1 MLNLMEE
8 ILLLSLQ
15 EEKGT
20 LYFTASTG
28 IDSCLTGALLME
40 LELMKRIRVDKKTL
54 EVIDRSSTKSP
65 RLDAAL
71 KQIDSS
77 KRLQPPH
84 YWVSKL
90 RGSMKRL
97 RKELLEELVDNG
109 LLREEEHQFL
119 VFFRTNR
126 YPLRDVRAKKD
137 LLDRV
142 QKVLL
147 RGEKPQA
154 RTVKLIGLIHACSLI
169 GSLFDKEERKEA
181 RKMAKEIS
189 KEDVLSEAVKK
200 AVQNQNASSAA
211 AVGSF

>member
-8 ILLLSLQ
+8 ILLLSLK
-15 EEKGT
+15 EEKGS

-28 IDSCLTGALLME
+28 IDLCLTGALLME
-40 LELMKRIRVDKKTL
+40 LELMKRIKVDKKTL
-54 EVIDRSSTKSP
+54 EVIDRSSTKNS

-77 KRLQPPH
+77 KRLHPPY

-90 RGSMKRL
+90 RGSMRRL
-97 RKELLEELVDNG
+97 RKELLEELVDKG

-119 VFFRTNR
+119 VFFHTNR
-126 YPLRDVRAKKD
+126 YPLRDIRAKKD

-147 RGEKPQA
+147 RGEKPQV
-154 RTVKLIGLIHACSLI
+154 RTIKLVGLIHACSLI

-181 RKMAKEIS
+181 RKAAKEIS
-189 KEDVLSEAVKK
+189 KADVLSEAVKK
-200 AVQNQNASSAA
+200 AIQNQNASSTA
-211 AVGSF
+211 AVG